1 MHQPLTPAVFHIL
14 LALSLKERHGYEIMK
29 QVEEDSGGRITLG
42 PGTLYTAI
50 RRLLD
55 DGWIVEVASKEEGDE
70 RRKYYRLSSKGKAV
84 LSEETERLSQV
95 AGLAQH
101 RLGFSFKAAA

>member
-29 QVEEDSGGRITLG
+29 QVEEDSGGRVTLG

-55 DGWIVEVASKEEGDE
+55 DGWIAVASSDTEGDE
-70 RRKYYRLSSKGKAV
+70 RRKYYKLTSKGKAV
-84 LSEETERLSQV
+84 LAEETQRLHDV
-95 AGLAQH
+95 AGLAQR
-101 RLGFSFKAAA
+101 RLGFFFQAFA